1 MLDDPKGHFTEAGLT
16 DLDPAVSRPRRH
28 GTVLAV
34 LHGEGSDPG
43 RIGQLIEAKGY
54 RIERRK
60 PRFGCDLPQDLTPYV
75 GVVVFGGSMSSND
88 DQPWIRAEIALAGQA
103 VAEEVP
109 YLGVCLGAQMLA
121 RALGAAVAPHPER
134 EMEIG
139 YYPIQPTPAGD
150 ALGLGD
156 WPAHVYHWHGEGFQL
171 PAGAELLAAGAA
183 FPNQAFRYG
192 SAVGVQF
199 HPEITYGLVNRWVTM
214 AGHMLALPGA
224 QDAAAQR
231 AGHLIHAQ
239 DVERW
244 LSRLLDRWLAG
255 ALVRAA

>member
-1 MLDDPKGHFTEAGLT
+1 MLDDPKTELNELT
-16 DLDPAVSRPRRH
+16 AADPPVWRPRDR

-43 RIGQLIEAKGY
+43 RIGQLIETKGY

-60 PRFGCDLPQDLTPYV
+60 PRFGCDVPQDLSPYA

-88 DQPWIRAEIALAGQA
+88 DQPWIRAEIAMARQA
-103 VAEEVP
+103 VAEQVP
-109 YLGVCLGAQMLA
+109 FLGVCLGAQMLA
-121 RALGAAVAPHPER
+121 RALGATVAPHPQR

-139 YYPIQPTPAGD
+139 YYPIQPTAAGE
-150 ALGLGD
+150 ALGLGE
-156 WPAHVYHWHGEGFQL
+156 WPDQIYHWHGEGFAL
-171 PAGAELLAAGAA
+171 PEGAELLAAAGGA

-199 HPEITYGLVNRWVTM
+199 HPEITYGMVHRWVTI

-224 QDAAAQR
+224 QDAAAHKV
-231 AGHLIHAQ
+231 GHLTHARR
-239 DVERW
+239 VERW
-244 LSRLLDRWLAG
+244 LSRLLDLWLARS
-255 ALVRAA
+255 LVRAA